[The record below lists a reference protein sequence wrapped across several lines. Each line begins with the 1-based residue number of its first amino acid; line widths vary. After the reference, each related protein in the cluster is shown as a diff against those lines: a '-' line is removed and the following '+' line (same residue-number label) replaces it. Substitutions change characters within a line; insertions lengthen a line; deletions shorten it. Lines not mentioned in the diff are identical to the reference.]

1 MNIELT
7 KAQVSILRHTKHHA
21 AGGFYCGGSPDMDK
35 LVEAGLMEYA
45 GRKSFVP
52 DPYYKLTV
60 AGRVALSKI
69 ETPTQET
76 K

>member
-7 KAQVSILRHTKHHA
+7 KEQVSILRHTKRHA
-21 AGGFYCGGSPDMDK
+21 AGGLYCGGSPDMDK

-52 DPYYKLTV
+52 DPYYKLTG
-60 AGRVALSKI
+60 AGREALSKI